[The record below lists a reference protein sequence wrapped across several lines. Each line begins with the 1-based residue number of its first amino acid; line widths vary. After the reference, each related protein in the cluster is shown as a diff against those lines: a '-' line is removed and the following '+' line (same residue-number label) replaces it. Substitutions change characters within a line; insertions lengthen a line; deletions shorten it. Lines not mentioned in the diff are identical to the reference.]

1 MTLLRRLSL
10 RFVVIAVITA
20 LASLWFGGMIAR
32 HALRD
37 ALCAVA
43 VPITRNNCDLERAA
57 WSFQGPGDMRAYA
70 YDPEGRT
77 SNPQAPPIDRALL
90 RELPSAPGES
100 AWDARMLGRRGRMLL
115 RVAADGP
122 CAILQAEFT
131 PISIAP
137 ALRWRIAMAVLGTIL
152 LAVALW
158 LVWIARPLERR
169 ARQLGRAAAKLD
181 DLARTPL
188 ARADD
193 EFDGVLGSLRAA
205 DARIREDGE
214 LLERRARALERHLS
228 EVAHDVRTPLLA
240 LQLAVEQA
248 ADLSFG
254 LSADAPALRDL
265 LGSALRDCVYLA
277 DLTENLRM
285 QSLLDEG
292 WAPVL
297 APTDLGA
304 ALERIC
310 LRAASLGRRRDVEV
324 GVARPDEPVTV
335 RCDAIAFE
343 RAVSNL
349 LDNAVA
355 YADPGGHVAATI
367 SVDATAFELRI
378 LDDGPGIAEAQ
389 LAELT
394 ARRFRCDEARGR
406 DPRGSGL
413 GLFITA
419 EICARFGWQLRF
431 SAAHPRGLLV
441 SIRGPLAR

>member
-20 LASLWFGGMIAR
+20 LVSLGIGGVIAR

-37 ALCAVA
+37 ALTAVA
-43 VPITRNNCDLERAA
+43 LPLTQKNCNRDLAA
-57 WSFQGPGDMRAYA
+57 WSFVGPGDMRAYA
-70 YDPEGRT
+70 YGPDGR
-77 SNPQAPPIDRALL
+77 SLNPRAPPLDRALL
-90 RELPSAPGES
+90 RELPANVGES
-100 AWDARMLGRRGRMLL
+100 TWDAWMLGRRGRMLL
-115 RVAADGP
+115 RVSAQGP
-122 CAILQAEFT
+122 CAILLAEFT
-131 PISIAP
+131 PLAIEP
-137 ALRWRIAMAVLGTIL
+137 ALRWRIGGAVLVTIL
-152 LAVALW
+152 LALALW

-169 ARQLGRAAAKLD
+169 ARQLGQAAAKLD
-181 DLARTPL
+181 DLARVPV
-188 ARADD
+188 AQAGD
-193 EFDGVLGSLRAA
+193 ELDGVLGSLMAA

-214 LLERRARALERHLS
+214 LLARRSRALERHLS

-248 ADLSFG
+248 ADLS
-254 LSADAPALRDL
+254 ADPTVREL
-265 LGSALRDCVYLA
+265 LGSALRDSVYLA

-292 WAPVL
+292 WAPAL

-310 LRAASLGRRRDVEV
+310 LRAASLGRRHGIEV
-324 GVARPDEPVTV
+324 GIARPDEPVTV

-367 SVDATAFELRI
+367 SADATTFELII
-378 LDDGPGIAEAQ
+378 LDDGPGIAEHQ

-394 ARRFRCDEARGR
+394 ARRFRCDEARSR

-419 EICARFGWQLRF
+419 EICARLGWQLAF
-431 SAAHPRGLLV
+431 SAALPRGLRV
-441 SIRGPLAR
+441 AIRGPLAR

>member
-20 LASLWFGGMIAR
+20 LVSLGIGGVLAR

-43 VPITRNNCDLERAA
+43 FPIARKNCNHDSAA
-57 WSFQGPGDMRAYA
+57 WTFEGPGDMRAYA
-70 YDPEGRT
+70 YDPDGRT
-77 SNPQAPPIDRALL
+77 LNPQAPPLDRELL
-90 RELPSAPGES
+90 RELPPGMGES

-115 RVAADGP
+115 RVSAQGP

-131 PISIAP
+131 PILIEP
-137 ALRWRIAMAVLGTIL
+137 ALRWRIGGAVLVTIL

-169 ARQLGRAAAKLD
+169 ARQLGQAAAKLD
-181 DLARTPL
+181 DLARVPV
-188 ARADD
+188 ARAGD
-193 EFDGVLGSLRAA
+193 ELDSVLGSLMAA
-205 DARIREDGE
+205 DARIRQDGE
-214 LLERRARALERHLS
+214 LLAQRARALERHLS

-248 ADLSFG
+248 ADLS
-254 LSADAPALRDL
+254 LSPGAGPTVRDL

-292 WAPVL
+292 WAPAL

-310 LRAASLGRRRDVEV
+310 LRAASLGRRHGIEV

-367 SVDATAFELRI
+367 STDATAFELII
-378 LDDGPGIAEAQ
+378 LDDGPGIAEHQ

-419 EICARFGWQLRF
+419 EICARFGWQLTF
-431 SAAHPRGLLV
+431 SAAHPRGLRV
-441 SIRGPLAR
+441 SIRGPLAS

>member
-20 LASLWFGGMIAR
+20 LVSLGIGGVIAR

-37 ALCAVA
+37 SLAAVA
-43 VPITRNNCDLERAA
+43 LPLTQKNCSRDLSA
-57 WSFQGPGDMRAYA
+57 WSFVGPGDMRAYA
-70 YDPEGRT
+70 YASDGR
-77 SNPQAPPIDRALL
+77 SLNPRAPPLDRALL
-90 RELPSAPGES
+90 RELPANIGES
-100 AWDARMLGRRGRMLL
+100 AWNAWMLGRLGSRSRMLL
-115 RVAADGP
+115 RVSAQGP
-122 CAILQAEFT
+122 CAILQADFT

-137 ALRWRIAMAVLGTIL
+137 TLRWRIGGAVLVAIL

-158 LVWIARPLERR
+158 LIWIARPLERR
-169 ARQLGRAAAKLD
+169 ARQLGQAAAKLD
-181 DLARTPL
+181 DLARVPV
-188 ARADD
+188 ARAGD
-193 EFDGVLGSLRAA
+193 ELDSVLGSLMAA
-205 DARIREDGE
+205 DARIRQDGE
-214 LLERRARALERHLS
+214 LLARRSRALERHLS

-248 ADLSFG
+248 ADLS
-254 LSADAPALRDL
+254 ADPTVREL
-265 LGSALRDCVYLA
+265 LGSALRDSVYLA

-292 WAPVL
+292 WAPAL

-310 LRAASLGRRRDVEV
+310 LRAASLGRRHGIEV
-324 GVARPDEPVTV
+324 GFARPDEPVTV

-367 SVDATAFELRI
+367 AADATAFELII
-378 LDDGPGIAEAQ
+378 LDDGPGIAEHQ

-419 EICARFGWQLRF
+419 EICARLGWQLAF
-431 SAAHPRGLLV
+431 SAALPRGLRV
-441 SIRGPLAR
+441 AIRGPLAR